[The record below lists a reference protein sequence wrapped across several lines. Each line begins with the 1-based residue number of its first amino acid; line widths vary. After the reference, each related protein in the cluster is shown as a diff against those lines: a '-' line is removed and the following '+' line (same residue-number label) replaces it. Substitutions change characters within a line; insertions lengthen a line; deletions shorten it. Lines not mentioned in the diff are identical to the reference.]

1 MAAAAE
7 EAAPSEG
14 PAGEGVEG
22 DAATLPLL
30 AAAAA
35 AEEDEMVEED
45 VSVEEGLLLLRFLG
59 EGPLR

>member
-7 EAAPSEG
+7 AAAPSEG

-22 DAATLPLL
+22 DAASLPLL
-30 AAAAA
+30 AAA